1 MSLIYGYS
9 KTINDTPV
17 TKALELAYG
26 RLAISCGKNGVIA
39 NDAMKKANS
48 ASYRARKAD
57 EATSKCNNIKTF
69 TGEIE
74 FTHYGN
80 PKTLKTFKR
89 GIVLLGIATNGN
101 PNSGDTVLYDFYD
114 ITGSK
119 HISSIQGKQGY
130 KILKNPDDIPNTQNT
145 HTSLVP
151 CSILSS
157 LKGKDIKTNKPSKP
171 VKLKIIIQYIEL
183 SGGVSEVEK

>member
-9 KTINDTPV
+9 KTISDN
-17 TKALELAYG
+17 KALELAYG

-57 EATSKCNNIKTF
+57 EAASKCNNNIKTF

-80 PKTLKTFKR
+80 PKTLKTFKG
-89 GIVLLGIATNGN
+89 GIVLLGIAINGK
-101 PNSGDTVLYDFYD
+101 PNSGDTVFYDFYD
-114 ITGSK
+114 ISGSK
-119 HISSIQGKQGY
+119 HISNIQEKQKY
-130 KILKNPDDIPNTQNT
+130 KILENPNDIPNTQNT

-171 VKLKIIIQYIEL
+171 VKLTVTIQYIEL
-183 SGGVSEVEK
+183 SSGISEIEK

>member
-9 KTINDTPV
+9 KTISDN
-17 TKALELAYG
+17 KALELAYG

-57 EATSKCNNIKTF
+57 ESKCNNIKTF

-80 PKTLKTFKR
+80 PKTLKTFKG
-89 GIVLLGIATNGN
+89 GIVLLGFAINGK
-101 PNSGDTVLYDFYD
+101 PNSGDTVFYDFYD
-114 ITGSK
+114 ISGSK
-119 HISSIQGKQGY
+119 HISNIQEKQKY
-130 KILKNPDDIPNTQNT
+130 KILENPDDIPNTQNT

-151 CSILSS
+151 CSILTS

-171 VKLKIIIQYIEL
+171 VKLTVTIQYIEL
-183 SGGVSEVEK
+183 SSGISEIEK

>member
-9 KTINDTPV
+9 KTISNN
-17 TKALELAYG
+17 KALELAYE
-26 RLAISCGKNGVIA
+26 RLAISCGKNGKMA

-57 EATSKCNNIKTF
+57 ESKCNNIKTF

-171 VKLKIIIQYIEL
+171 VKLIVTIQYIEL
-183 SGGVSEVEK
+183 SGGISEIEK

>member
-9 KTINDTPV
+9 KSINDTPI

-26 RLAISCGKNGVIA
+26 RLAISCGKNGVVA

-57 EATSKCNNIKTF
+57 EASSNVIKTF

-80 PKTLKTFKR
+80 PKTLKTFKG
-89 GIVLLGIATNGN
+89 GIVLLGITSIGN

-114 ITGSK
+114 VTGSK

-130 KILKNPDDIPNTQNT
+130 KILKSSSDIPNTQNT

-183 SGGVSEVEK
+183 SGGVSEIEK